1 MKYQIEEKNNR
12 QQTVVKKKR
21 LKKGCGNHVE
31 GDDLV
36 VHFNVHFDP
45 RWLRVQTSDL
55 FSVLSNEIIL
65 EEPMYLANLTIDP
78 NSIDVKESSA
88 ALTTQQPLSST
99 TAVTS
104 SPPTTV
110 QPVPRRCGPVQ
121 LEYCNKLLYNTTS
134 YPNKLGHKN
143 LQEVMDNVIAFRHVW
158 VGVGK
163 GRRVCPGNISR
174 GGR

>member
-1 MKYQIEEKNNR
+1 MLSLKLAPSYVK
-12 QQTVVKKKR
+12 VVVATAFTYFVG
-21 LKKGCGNHVE
+21 LKLVE
-31 GDDLV
+31 GNDLV

-55 FSVLSNEIIL
+55 FTVLSNEIIL

-88 ALTTQQPLSST
+88 ALTTQQPLSSI
-99 TAVTS
+99 TAVTL

-121 LEYCNKLLYNTTS
+121 LEYCNKLLYNSTS
-134 YPNKLGHKN
+134 YPNKLGHNN
-143 LQEVMDNVIAFRHVW
+143 LQEVLDNVIAFRLCESIAE
-158 VGVGK
+158 GM
-163 GRRVCPGNISR
+163 
-174 GGR
+174 

>member
-1 MKYQIEEKNNR
+1 MS
-12 QQTVVKKKR
+12 
-21 LKKGCGNHVE
+21 VE
-31 GDDLV
+31 GNDLV

-55 FSVLSNEIIL
+55 FTVLSNEIIL

-88 ALTTQQPLSST
+88 ALTTQQPLSSI
-99 TAVTS
+99 TAVTL

-121 LEYCNKLLYNTTS
+121 LEYCNKLLYNSTS
-134 YPNKLGHKN
+134 YPNKLGHNN
-143 LQEVMDNVIAFRHVW
+143 LQEVLDNVIAFRMDECTFTMKGPPWTIPVFK
-158 VGVGK
+158 K
-163 GRRVCPGNISR
+163 GRERVNLGLHLK
-174 GGR
+174 